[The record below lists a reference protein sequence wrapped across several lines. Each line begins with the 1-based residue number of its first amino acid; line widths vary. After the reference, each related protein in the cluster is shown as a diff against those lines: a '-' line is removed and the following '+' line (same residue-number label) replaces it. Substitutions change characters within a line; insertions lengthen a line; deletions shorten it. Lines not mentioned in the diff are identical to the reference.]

1 MNNLVVSDNQIL
13 FSRQG
18 ELVRITPCGEN
29 AIRFQAF
36 PGGSV
41 INENYTL
48 MPKESQSV
56 ITENER
62 SVCMQCGGL
71 KLLLEDKGKVT
82 FYYNDKK

>member
-56 ITENER
+56 KPKM
-62 SVCMQCGGL
+62 SAVYVCSA
-71 KLLLEDKGKVT
+71 VV
-82 FYYNDKK
+82 